1 MLTRTSE
8 GEKNA
13 TEVSY
18 IALVFFPILLA
29 FSSFWRGD
37 TVLLGVRD
45 SMLIRERKSM
55 KEEGMEAKNGKYF
68 TDNVLGEL
76 LK

>member
-1 MLTRTSE
+1 MLSRTSE

-18 IALVFFPILLA
+18 AALVFLPIHSKFLKGWY
-29 FSSFWRGD
+29 STSG
-37 TVLLGVRD
+37 GRD
-45 SMLIRERKSM
+45 SMLIREMKSV

-68 TDNVLGEL
+68 TENVLGQL
-76 LK
+76 LN